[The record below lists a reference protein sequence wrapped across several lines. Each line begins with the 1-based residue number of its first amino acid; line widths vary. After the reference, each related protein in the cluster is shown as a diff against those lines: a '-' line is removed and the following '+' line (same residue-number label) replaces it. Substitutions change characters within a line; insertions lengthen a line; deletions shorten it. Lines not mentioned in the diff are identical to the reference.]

1 VLIEGFVGE
10 VEATETIACFQ
21 YAPIYREIFT
31 PGLTSL
37 SPLDVAR
44 ASSPSRFGLSIEGE
58 IGAAR
63 QTLLTSALVS
73 GNFPHK
79 MLREENADS
88 GDLIQGTLEMLVL
101 KALAR
106 GPLHGYAV
114 AEWIHQTSQQLLK
127 VEEGALYPALHRL
140 ELRGL
145 LEAQW
150 GASENNRR
158 AKFYQL
164 TADGKKKLNAESQ
177 RWARLSAAVAFV
189 MQAS

>member
-1 VLIEGFVGE
+1 
-10 VEATETIACFQ
+10 
-21 YAPIYREIFT
+21 
-31 PGLTSL
+31 
-37 SPLDVAR
+37 
-44 ASSPSRFGLSIEGE
+44 
-58 IGAAR
+58 
-63 QTLLTSALVS
+63 
-73 GNFPHK
+73 
-79 MLREENADS
+79 
-88 GDLIQGTLEMLVL
+88 MLVL
-101 KALAR
+101 KSLLR

-145 LEAQW
+145 LKAEW

-164 TADGKKKLNAESQ
+164 TAEGKKKLGTETQ
-177 RWARLSAAVAFV
+177 RWSRLSAAVAFV

>member
-1 VLIEGFVGE
+1 MGMNL
-10 VEATETIACFQ
+10 
-21 YAPIYREIFT
+21 
-31 PGLTSL
+31 
-37 SPLDVAR
+37 
-44 ASSPSRFGLSIEGE
+44 
-58 IGAAR
+58 
-63 QTLLTSALVS
+63 
-73 GNFPHK
+73 
-79 MLREENADS
+79 DS
-88 GDLIQGTLEMLVL
+88 GDLIQGTLEMLAL
-101 KALAR
+101 KALIR

-145 LEAQW
+145 VSAQW
-150 GASENNRR
+150 GTSENNRR

-164 TADGKKKLNAESQ
+164 TAEGKKRLIAESQ

>member
-1 VLIEGFVGE
+1 
-10 VEATETIACFQ
+10 
-21 YAPIYREIFT
+21 
-31 PGLTSL
+31 
-37 SPLDVAR
+37 
-44 ASSPSRFGLSIEGE
+44 
-58 IGAAR
+58 
-63 QTLLTSALVS
+63 
-73 GNFPHK
+73 
-79 MLREENADS
+79 
-88 GDLIQGTLEMLVL
+88 MLVL

-145 LEAQW
+145 LKAEW

-164 TADGKKKLNAESQ
+164 TVEGTKKLTAESQ

>member
-1 VLIEGFVGE
+1 
-10 VEATETIACFQ
+10 
-21 YAPIYREIFT
+21 
-31 PGLTSL
+31 
-37 SPLDVAR
+37 
-44 ASSPSRFGLSIEGE
+44 
-58 IGAAR
+58 
-63 QTLLTSALVS
+63 
-73 GNFPHK
+73 
-79 MLREENADS
+79 
-88 GDLIQGTLEMLVL
+88 MLVL

-114 AEWIHQTSQQLLK
+114 AEWIHLTSQQLLK

-145 LEAQW
+145 LKAEW

-158 AKFYQL
+158 AKFYYL
-164 TADGKKKLNAESQ
+164 TTEGLKKLNAESQ